1 MFSFLNRRKET
12 HESTNETPVVT
23 KKMDQNADADD
34 AARSEIS
41 SSVFDSSYNNQ
52 HPNKIEGTDRTAG
65 SSGSAKSPTM
75 RTSARNHN
83 NFPTDPLT
91 GFSAK
96 RNGRKSPTNVHD
108 ISYVTQ
114 APEHGYAAGYEDDL
128 STLGDESII
137 RRGRQNQK
145 KQQQENQERKKK
157 GQKKKAFDKTKIQVT
172 NTNSTE
178 EITPKSNDLEFSFEN
193 VMDANEKIYSTS
205 KLGYEITDDSLTDK
219 GRGRKMLDVMMCGG
233 KGDPEKPEGSFVKR
247 NKWTIIKFIIVFS
260 LFLLMAASTVLIVS
274 LLHMN
279 KISNDTEASLIDNGG
294 LVSDSTDNGIPSM
307 SVPIELAPSP
317 TLPLAPI
324 FAATDLDVTAP
335 TSPLNNVTE
344 KTEAVTSAPFREST
358 ESPTVS
364 PSRVST
370 LSPLSPTI
378 PPTETPVIE
387 ELESNDT
394 DNVANTDTSSTEQVQ
409 IATDLKFVIANFSPT
424 SLPYL
429 EDAGSA
435 QYKAYIWMTK
445 DPNYWNMEISTIV
458 QRWVLAVLYYSTD
471 GPNWKT
477 DELPKDF
484 AGDKSPWLSYS
495 DECLWESSNDSTQGL
510 ICDTENNYFA
520 IHLRNLGLAG
530 TIPSELGLL
539 SDHMRLLF
547 FNSNELTGSLPTE
560 LGNLKA
566 LEKINLQYNQLSGS
580 LPTEIGELK
589 ALTIAAMGNNQLT
602 GSIPTETGLWGSM
615 QTIGFENNKFTGTL
629 PSEWSKLPYIE
640 DISLEENFLTGWI
653 PYDWNFMYQLTSLSI
668 QSNDLT
674 GKIDWGLCPGCYSMI
689 ELKADCEEV
698 KCKCC
703 TECFVDSQRKTAP
716 FSSSLRLGLFSNNP

>member
-1 MFSFLNRRKET
+1 M
-12 HESTNETPVVT
+12 
-23 KKMDQNADADD
+23 
-34 AARSEIS
+34 I
-41 SSVFDSSYNNQ
+41 
-52 HPNKIEGTDRTAG
+52 
-65 SSGSAKSPTM
+65 
-75 RTSARNHN
+75 
-83 NFPTDPLT
+83 
-91 GFSAK
+91 
-96 RNGRKSPTNVHD
+96 
-108 ISYVTQ
+108 
-114 APEHGYAAGYEDDL
+114 
-128 STLGDESII
+128 
-137 RRGRQNQK
+137 
-145 KQQQENQERKKK
+145 
-157 GQKKKAFDKTKIQVT
+157 
-172 NTNSTE
+172 
-178 EITPKSNDLEFSFEN
+178 
-193 VMDANEKIYSTS
+193 
-205 KLGYEITDDSLTDK
+205 
-219 GRGRKMLDVMMCGG
+219 
-233 KGDPEKPEGSFVKR
+233 
-247 NKWTIIKFIIVFS
+247 
-260 LFLLMAASTVLIVS
+260 
-274 LLHMN
+274 
-279 KISNDTEASLIDNGG
+279 
-294 LVSDSTDNGIPSM
+294 
-307 SVPIELAPSP
+307 VPIEPTPSP

-324 FAATDLDVTAP
+324 FDATDLDVTAP
-335 TSPLNNVTE
+335 TSPLNNDTE

-520 IHLRNLGLAG
+520 IHLRNLGLTG